1 MENKFIVLK
10 EKPKGVRR
18 IFRENGI
25 RTFPGGI
32 FLFILYASS
41 LAESSWIAMQIMAIT
56 AAAVWKLAIHILHRM
71 IVVSA

>member
-32 FLFILYASS
+32 FMSLLYASS
-41 LAESSWIAMQIMAIT
+41 LAESSWIAMQFMAI
-56 AAAVWKLAIHILHRM
+56 AAAALWKLEIRFLHRM